1 LLADDATLVS
11 FESTPEQSLRI
22 YILISDTSFDA
33 TMGKSPSFNL
43 RIYILFSD
51 TSFDAMGKS

>member
-33 TMGKSPSFNL
+33 TMGKS
-43 RIYILFSD
+43 
-51 TSFDAMGKS
+51 